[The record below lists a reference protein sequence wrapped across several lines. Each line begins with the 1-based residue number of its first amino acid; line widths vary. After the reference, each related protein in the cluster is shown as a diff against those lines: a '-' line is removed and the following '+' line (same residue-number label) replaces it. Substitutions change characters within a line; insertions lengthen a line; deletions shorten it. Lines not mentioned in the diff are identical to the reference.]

1 MTEETPAQVRAR
13 WRRLL
18 RERRRKVDTDF
29 ASKAGARIC
38 ANLLACDAWHGA
50 DSVALY
56 LATDGEAPTQPI
68 VRAAREA
75 NKCLYLP
82 VVLDKRLEFRL
93 WRADETLVANR
104 YGIGEPPPGAPVIDA
119 VELML
124 LPLVGWTS
132 RGFRLGMGGG
142 FYDRYLADPSARPA
156 HCLGLAFEC
165 QREDSLDALRSN
177 WDVSVDGIVTEE
189 TVYRF

>member
-1 MTEETPAQVRAR
+1 MAEETPAQVRAR

-29 ASKAGARIC
+29 ASTAGARIC

-56 LATDGEAPTQPI
+56 LANDGEAPTQPI
-68 VRAAREA
+68 VRAARA
-75 NKCLYLP
+75 AKKNLYLP

-93 WRADETLVANR
+93 WRAGETLVANR
-104 YGIGEPPPGAPVIDA
+104 YGIGEPPAGAPVIDT

-142 FYDRYLADPSARPA
+142 FYDRYLADHSSRPA

-165 QREDSLDALRSN
+165 QREDSLDALRSD

-189 TVYRF
+189 KAYRF